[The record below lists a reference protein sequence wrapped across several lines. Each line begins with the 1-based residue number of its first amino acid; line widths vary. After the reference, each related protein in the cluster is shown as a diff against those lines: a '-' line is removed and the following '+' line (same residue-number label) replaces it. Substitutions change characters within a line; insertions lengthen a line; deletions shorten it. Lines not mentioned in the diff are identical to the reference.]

1 MINLVIVICLC
12 IISIIMIAFVFSRSQ
27 SLQRFGIMEF
37 LLVAAV
43 VVSAFWG
50 YLQAKQIIE
59 EQYFQLFA
67 VHFGNAYSYIS
78 ELENSVG
85 TEKEKYEELEQLLT
99 DILPITTVD
108 DSEYRYINAVILK
121 RDETDNYF
129 ECFAI
134 GNDSEF
140 WSRVATVGT
149 KLVND
154 TIKNKNVSYDYLTDN
169 TGLMSLSDRDKIAPE
184 YAIVAEIPL
193 DPLNL
198 KLNYLKGQYSM
209 YGLVFLMIGTCFLT
223 IVVFKQSR
231 EIKKVIRFI
240 GRVSEGKETWLQLD
254 KLEIRRIG
262 IESNEMR
269 SLYNSLRQIA
279 TDTERKDYLKY
290 KVLQAYYRFAPKE
303 IEKLLNKQS
312 MLDVEPTD
320 RIHAQGTL
328 AFVALDISQGN
339 GEQEYVRQLN
349 ENCSMLSSLKD
360 NYDGIIL
367 AGNSEL
373 SVLKMMFRQDTEK
386 ALHFG
391 IDAVSREMKSN
402 MFVLLHTTSYI
413 FGVAGDDVQ
422 TFTYIHS
429 KEMNVLE
436 KYVDM
441 FRDLGIKMAVTDRV
455 YEQVK
460 NEAKS
465 RYIGFV
471 KDGDF
476 VFKIYEILD
485 AYTAKERLRKID
497 LQLRFQKALNL
508 FYQSDFYLA
517 RNTFSEVLKE
527 CPTDE
532 VAKWYLFLCE
542 SYLNGNEKGKLTF
555 ALFESK

>member
-12 IISIIMIAFVFSRSQ
+12 FISIVMIAFVFSRSQ

-37 LLVAAV
+37 LLVSAV

-50 YLQAKQIIE
+50 YLQARQIIA
-59 EQYFQLFA
+59 EQYFRLFA

-85 TEKEKYEELEQLLT
+85 TEKEKYKELEQLLT

-108 DSEYRYINAVILK
+108 DSEYRYVNAVILK

-134 GNDSEF
+134 GNDEKF
-140 WSRVATVGT
+140 WGRVATVGT
-149 KLVND
+149 KLIND
-154 TIKNKNVSYDYLTDN
+154 TLKNKNISYDYLTDN
-169 TGLMSLSDRDKIAPE
+169 TGLMALTDRDKIAPE

-198 KLNYLKGQYSM
+198 KLDYLKGQYSM
-209 YGLVFLMIGTCFLT
+209 YGLIFLMIGTCLLT
-223 IVVFKQSR
+223 MVVFKQSR
-231 EIKKVIRFI
+231 EIQKVIRFI

-279 TDTERKDYLKY
+279 TDTERKNYLKY

-328 AFVALDISQGN
+328 AFIALDISQGN

-373 SVLKMMFRQDTEK
+373 SVLKMMFRQETEK

-391 IDAVSREMKSN
+391 IDAVSCEMKSN
-402 MFVLLHTTSYI
+402 MFILLHKTSYI
-413 FGVAGDDVQ
+413 FGIAGDDAQ

-441 FRDLGIKMAVTDRV
+441 FKDLGIKMAVTDCV
-455 YEQVK
+455 YELVK
-460 NEAKS
+460 NETKS
-465 RYIGFV
+465 RHIGFV
-471 KDGDF
+471 QDGDF

-485 AYTAKERLRKID
+485 VYPAKERLRKID

-527 CPTDE
+527 CPTDA

-542 SYLNGNEKGKLTF
+542 SYLNGNEKDKLTF